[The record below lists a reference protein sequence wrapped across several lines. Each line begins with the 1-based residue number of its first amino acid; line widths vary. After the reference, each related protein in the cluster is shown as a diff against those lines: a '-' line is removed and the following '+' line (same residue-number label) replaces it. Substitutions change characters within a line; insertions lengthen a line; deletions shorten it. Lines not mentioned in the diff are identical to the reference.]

1 MTTSRPEPLS
11 LLRECQDRE
20 LNTEG
25 IPMVIALVS
34 EIGDVPFAADDA
46 VRAEG
51 ARLAGLI
58 DHYRNALVPTARDA
72 DMGCTVTVMQAVSY
86 DDFGR
91 DLVL

>member
-1 MTTSRPEPLS
+1 MTAPRPDPLA

-34 EIGDVPFAADDA
+34 EVGDVPDAADEP
-46 VRAEG
+46 VRADG
-51 ARLAGLI
+51 SRLAGLI
-58 DHYRNALVPTARDA
+58 DHYREALVPTASDT
-72 DMGCTVTVMQAVSY
+72 DMGCVVTVMQAVSY